1 MEKLLIST
9 SAFAAGDQT
18 EAFRETFGRS
28 ILRIDIEPLH
38 GQVLESEMLLQR
50 LPGVGVAS
58 GFASPVH
65 CRHAGNLID
74 NDDLVLS
81 FTLGGYSVLN
91 QHGRK
96 TEVGDGDVVLTAN
109 GEPATFLHPT
119 WIRVLNLRLS
129 RERLAPRLRD
139 IGAIFHAPLLRDGPA
154 LRLLKGYTRILQS
167 NDLLTTPALGDAVA
181 THLYDLAA
189 LALGATQDAAAVAK
203 GRGVRAARLHAI
215 KNDILERLT
224 SSDLSIDMIA
234 RLHKISSSYIR
245 QLFADEHTTFAD
257 FVLEQRLALAHRI
270 LTGPRISPRPISQVA
285 LDCGFGDLTYFNQ
298 TFRRRY
304 GRTPEDIRAEAL
316 GI

>member
-28 ILRIDIEPLH
+28 ILRIDIDPLH
-38 GQVLESEMLLQR
+38 GQALESEMLLQC

-65 CRHAGNLID
+65 CRHTGNLID

-81 FTLGGYSVLN
+81 FMVGGYSVLD

-96 TEVGDGDVVLTAN
+96 TEVGEGGVVLTAN

-129 RERLAPRLRD
+129 RERLAPRLDD
-139 IGAIFHAPLLRDGPA
+139 IGAIFRAPLLRDGPA

-167 NDLLTTPALGDAVA
+167 NDFLANPALGDAVA

-189 LALGATQDAAAVAK
+189 LALGATRDASVVAK

-224 SSDLSIDMIA
+224 SSDLSMDLIA
-234 RLHKISSSYIR
+234 RRHRISPSYIR
-245 QLFADEHTTFAD
+245 QLFADEHTTFTD

-270 LTGPRISPRPISQVA
+270 LTGPRVSPRPISQVA
-285 LDCGFGDLTYFNQ
+285 FDCGFGDLSYFNQ
-298 TFRRRY
+298 TFRHRY
-304 GRTPEDIRAEAL
+304 GKTPADIRAEAL